1 MTTLNKITRIT
12 ELKKEM
18 KTLKKGLKEEMID
31 FVIKSFKNKGFTVD
45 PRKGYEERSLYNP
58 TLKVSVRIVGL
69 NEVSVSI
76 SAHLMKNDGMNWDD
90 RQKIHSEVNW
100 NFTKKTFD
108 KYYDT
113 TFKSKVERIKEFI

>member
-31 FVIKSFKNKGFTVD
+31 FVIKSFKNKGFTDD

-58 TLKVSVRIVGL
+58 KLKVSVWIGGL

-76 SAHLMKNDGMNWDD
+76 NTHLMKNKGMNWDD

-113 TFKSKVERIKEFI
+113 TFKAKVERIKEFI

>member
-31 FVIKSFKNKGFTVD
+31 FVIKSFKNKGFIDD
-45 PRKGYEERSLYNP
+45 PRKGYGERSLYNP
-58 TLKVSVRIVGL
+58 TLKVSVWIVGL

-76 SAHLMKNDGMNWDD
+76 NTHLMKNKGMNWDNK
-90 RQKIHSEVNW
+90 QKIHSEVNW

-113 TFKSKVERIKEFI
+113 TFKAKVERIKEFN

>member
-1 MTTLNKITRIT
+1 MTTLNKITRLT

-18 KTLKKGLKEEMID
+18 KTLKKGLKEEMVD
-31 FVIKSFKNKGFTVD
+31 FVIKSFKKKGFIDD
-45 PRKGYEERSLYNP
+45 PRKGYGERSLYSP
-58 TLKVSVRIVGL
+58 TLKVSVWIVGL

-76 SAHLMKNDGMNWDD
+76 NTNLMKNNGMKWDD
-90 RQKIHSEVNW
+90 RQTIHSEVNW

-113 TFKSKVERIKEFI
+113 TFKAKVERIKEFN

>member
-31 FVIKSFKNKGFTVD
+31 FVIQNFKNKGFIND
-45 PRKGYEERSLYNP
+45 PRKGYSEISLYNP
-58 TLKVSVRIVGL
+58 TLKVSIRVVGL

-76 SAHLMKNDGMNWDD
+76 NAHLMKNEGMNWDD

-113 TFKSKVERIKEFI
+113 TFKAKVERIKKFI

>member
-1 MTTLNKITRIT
+1 MIIQNKIEKIT
-12 ELKKEM
+12 ELRKEV
-18 KTLKKGLKEEMID
+18 KTLTKDIKEELID
-31 FVIKSFKNKGFTVD
+31 SLIQGFKNKGFVND

-76 SAHLMKNDGMNWDD
+76 STHLMKNDGMNWDN